1 MKRLTTLPEHIG
13 LVACSYCNGT
23 FKKLSDIGELAKD
36 EKPSGSQLISHGT
49 CPDCLLK
56 NFPQEYLMIQKDGRV
71 RIKRFFQKKYMRIE
85 FR

>member
-1 MKRLTTLPEHIG
+1 MNSLKIIPEHIE

-23 FKKLSDIGELAKD
+23 FKKLSDIGEPAKVG
-36 EKPSGSQLISHGT
+36 KPPGSQPISHGT

-85 FR
+85 CR